1 MAETSNADLNASN
14 VRNHGTLRERPVDR
28 FEREREY
35 LIPLAPWPYHSNVV
49 PVPPPAPSLPAANW
63 PRMVD
68 VERRPLT
75 ELFPPPSAA
84 QLADLKMPGALE
96 ALDGVLSGVEGT
108 TA

>member
-1 MAETSNADLNASN
+1 MSDADLNARARKWREEEAN
-14 VRNHGTLRERPVDR
+14 VRNHGTLQERPVDR

-49 PVPPPAPSLPAANW
+49 PVPKPPAPSLAAANW

-75 ELFPPPSAA
+75 EYARLT
-84 QLADLKMPGALE
+84 G
-96 ALDGVLSGVEGT
+96 GV
-108 TA
+108 A